1 MTTDRNLPS
10 IESMILKALQN
21 GERITSLEAWTDFGT
36 SRMSAV
42 VHRLRRAGY
51 AVMSRRITVQAKRGR
66 KTCVSQYWM
75 D

>member
-1 MTTDRNLPS
+1 MSTDRNLPS
-10 IESMILKALQN
+10 IRSLILKALQN

-42 VHRLRRAGY
+42 VHRLRQEGY
-51 AVMSRRITVQAKRGR
+51 AIRSCLVKIQTRRGR
-66 KTCVSQYWM
+66 EASIAEYWM